1 MNRLHFFS
9 FSRFV
14 CSPLLSLRQ
23 QTVCKIPASPYA
35 VQNHIAGNGS
45 IVMNGGSGVAPT
57 ATPTKHSML
66 DKLKLFNKEKPDR
79 SSKTQISKRTSS
91 SSGFSSARSERSDS
105 SLSLNNDQTTKT
117 SGIPVS
123 QPVSAPQQ
131 PSKDAKKSDNST
143 ASKTKSKLLLSS
155 SSSKSSNKDTLTKS
169 KSEKKDK
176 SPARMSADLS
186 ESKIAVPKV
195 QKSASSKNESKLKL
209 ISSSRKSLTEQ
220 SANKATGI
228 SQIPPPS
235 SSSSMTSS
243 TSSAIG
249 KAQTSSATQ
258 QPQLVNQT
266 SNAVTTSIPKPMA
279 AIKGQTKLSNAHNQ
293 TNAQKTNEQ
302 YVEMKCQKLVD
313 ISSQNNNN
321 NHNQHNG
328 NSHHNNNNISTANP
342 DDGQQRMQIIA
353 PILIENAVVV
363 NQQQQQPSHQVLAN
377 HIQMQQALNQ
387 QNISMSDSCHSK
399 STMNSSTTTS
409 TTGPITNSCDSTNG
423 IIYRQATSSDHSGA
437 SDVMLMRPGTIL
449 SPSNKLILANRARH
463 HQHTAATA
471 TDRYGNH
478 MHHDQQGAMIKAS
491 SNGSIASSASS
502 AMTAVSSSNSSGTA
516 NGSGGGGG
524 SKFHTVPT
532 KQIQNGVIYEEEK
545 QMTVVPMRPLL
556 RGYNSHLTLPT
567 RGNRNQNVTYS
578 DYNDDMAQGYC
589 SDGDAL
595 RKTTPVRYSDIENGY
610 MSEGGGGCTPNATTN
625 GNVLHH
631 KPMLLRARTQLPTT
645 MEER

>member
-1 MNRLHFFS
+1 
-9 FSRFV
+9 
-14 CSPLLSLRQ
+14 
-23 QTVCKIPASPYA
+23 
-35 VQNHIAGNGS
+35 
-45 IVMNGGSGVAPT
+45 MNGGNGCVAPT

-123 QPVSAPQQ
+123 QPVSAASTQQ
-131 PSKDAKKSDNST
+131 QQQQTKDAKKSDNSAA

-155 SSSKSSNKDTLTKS
+155 SSKGSNKDTLTKS
-169 KSEKKDK
+169 KSDKKDK
-176 SPARMSADLS
+176 SPARMSADMS

-220 SANKATGI
+220 TAASKVSGI

-235 SSSSMTSS
+235 SSSSMSSS

-249 KAQTSSATQ
+249 KAQTSSSMQQQQ
-258 QPQLVNQT
+258 QPQMVNQT
-266 SNAVTTSIPKPMA
+266 SNVVTTSIPKPMA

-293 TNAQKTNEQ
+293 MNAQKTNEQ
-302 YVEMKCQKLVD
+302 YTDIKCQKLVD

-321 NHNQHNG
+321 NHNNT
-328 NSHHNNNNISTANP
+328 NNNNNNNISTANQ
-342 DDGQQRMQIIA
+342 DEGRMQIIA

-363 NQQQQQPSHQVLAN
+363 NQHQQHQVVLAN
-377 HIQMQQALNQ
+377 HLQMQQALNQ

-399 STMNSSTTTS
+399 STMNSSSTTTT
-409 TTGPITNSCDSTNG
+409 TTGPITNSCDSSSG
-423 IIYRQATSSDHSGA
+423 IIYA
-437 SDVMLMRPGTIL
+437 SLMHRPGTVL
-449 SPSNKLILANRARH
+449 SPSNKLILANRAR
-463 HQHTAATA
+463 QHA
-471 TDRYGNH
+471 TDRYGN
-478 MHHDQQGAMIKAS
+478 MHQDHQGSMIKAS

-502 AMTAVSSSNSSGTA
+502 SMTAMSSSNSSGP
-516 NGSGGGGG
+516 NGG
-524 SKFHTVPT
+524 SNSSSSTTNKFHTVPT
-532 KQIQNGVIYEEEK
+532 KQMVNGVIYEEEK
-545 QMTVVPMRPLL
+545 MTVVPMRPLL

-567 RGNRNQNVTYS
+567 RGNRNQNIAYG

-595 RKTTPVRYSDIENGY
+595 RKTPVRYSDIENGY
-610 MSEGGGGCTPNATTN
+610 MSEGGGATNTTTN
-625 GNVLHH
+625 GNVLHQ